1 MEEISTKCPAGHKH
15 FRTERKLTKQSA
27 VYHPQLAASLAG
39 HIAAALGQRSK
50 EEDDRAELRLE
61 KIVNNDA
68 FFRPEWKV
76 GSEWRWQRPAHINIF
91 EGRFVAGLLRALTI
105 EGGVWR
111 FSALLDSRSQRSSCE
126 RTLIG
131 AQPASCPS

>member
-76 GSEWRWQRPAHINIF
+76 GSEGA
-91 EGRFVAGLLRALTI
+91 GRDQLTSTFLKA
-105 EGGVWR
+105 VL
-111 FSALLDSRSQRSSCE
+111 LLDFCELSPLKEESGGSQPC
-126 RTLIG
+126 
-131 AQPASCPS
+131 